1 MRGVFTCNFAFRT
14 SFLLLALS
22 SSAAASHLL
31 LLALDGGRY
40 AVRCTTGDAA
50 FAPIQPLAFEPCLY
64 FTPAHLALQ
73 RHTGEQLGFYLEDA
87 RQAATVGIF
96 QVFVDADTRTAY
108 SPKQAPF
115 GSVQLAEGLTA
126 AVVLAFLQQVRQEL
140 QGRGVR
146 QVEVRSYPFAYDPA
160 ASTLLTQAFTQL
172 GARVALAELNNHLE
186 LTELGFE
193 ARLHPS
199 ERRRLQKCRR
209 EGFQFEQ
216 ETPLLLPLGYEF
228 LQQCRA
234 EKGQSLSLDV
244 ARLQELFRLFP
255 QDHFLFSVR
264 DRKGAWAALTV
275 AIRVNSHVLY
285 NFYPAS
291 PLAYNVFSPVVLL
304 NEGLYAF
311 ARANGMHL
319 LDLGT
324 STLPE
329 GPNHSLLQF
338 KRHLGGVLSLKLTFA
353 WEL

>member
-1 MRGVFTCNFAFRT
+1 M
-14 SFLLLALS
+14 LP
-22 SSAAASHLL
+22 
-31 LLALDGGRY
+31 LALDGGRY
-40 AVRCTTGDAA
+40 VVRCTTGNAA
-50 FAPIQPLAFEPCLY
+50 VVPERPLAFEPFLY
-64 FTPAHLALQ
+64 LMPAHLALQ
-73 RHTGEQLGFYLEDA
+73 QHAGEQLCFHLEDG
-87 RQAATVGIF
+87 RQAATIASF
-96 QVFVDADTRTAY
+96 QVFIEADTLTAY
-108 SPKQAPF
+108 SPWQAPF

-126 AVVLAFLQQVRQEL
+126 AVVLAFLQQVQQEL
-140 QGRGVR
+140 KARGIR
-146 QVEVRSYPFAYDPA
+146 QVLVRSYPFAYDQA

-172 GARVALAELNNHLE
+172 GARVTLAELNNHLE

-209 EGFQFEQ
+209 EGFQVEQ
-216 ETPLLLPLGYEF
+216 ETPLLLPLVYEF

-255 QDHFLFSVR
+255 QNHFLFSVR

-275 AIRVNSHVLY
+275 AIRVNSQVLY

-311 ARANGMHL
+311 ARDNGMRL